1 MLVQYTLDGTHG
13 VHSHL
18 KWLVVKWLIVERI
31 LCDVVLQ
38 GEDFTLDPNNFP
50 KDRMDQF
57 VNKLHDN
64 GMHYGNY
71 DMCMLSPRAH
81 NNGG

>member
-1 MLVQYTLDGTHG
+1 MCTVY
-13 VHSHL
+13 SHL
-18 KWLVVKWLIVERI
+18 QWLVTKWLIAERT
-31 LCDVVLQ
+31 LCDVLLQ
-38 GEDFTLDPNNFP
+38 GEVFTLDPSNFP

-71 DMCMLSPRAH
+71 G
-81 NNGG
+81 NW